1 MDAWPFDQP
10 PNAETVTTQ
19 AVLDGAPILIVV
31 HYSDDSTWA
40 FLEPGSLDPDES
52 RVVSMGTILRLH
64 PSIAS
69 IAELP
74 AGWMATRESAATP
87 WVRAADPEI

>member
-10 PNAETVTTQ
+10 PNAQAVTCQ
-19 AVLDGAPILIVV
+19 AVLDGAPVLIVV
-31 HYSDDSTWA
+31 HYSDDRSWA
-40 FLEPGSLDPDES
+40 FLEPESLDPDES
-52 RVVSMGTILRLH
+52 RVVAMGAILRLH
-64 PSIAS
+64 PSLAS

-74 AGWMATRESAATP
+74 PGWLATRESAAAP

>member
-10 PNAETVTTQ
+10 TNAEAVTTQ
-19 AVLDGAPILIVV
+19 SVLDGAPILIVV
-31 HYSDDSTWA
+31 HYSDDGSWA
-40 FLEPGSLDPDES
+40 FLEPQSLDPDES

-74 AGWMATRESAATP
+74 PGWMATRESPAAP
-87 WVRAADPEI
+87 WVRAQDPEI

>member
-10 PNAETVTTQ
+10 PSAQAVTTQ

-31 HYSDDSTWA
+31 HYSDDNTWA
-40 FLEPGSLDPDES
+40 FLEPQSLDPDES
-52 RVVSMGTILRLH
+52 RVVSMGAIVRLH

-74 AGWMATRESAATP
+74 PGWLATRATAATP